1 MMRDGQA
8 IDGVQSLERAAA
20 ILDLVVTSHR
30 TGVRLVDL
38 AKGTGLNKAT
48 VHRIL
53 GTLLSLGWVEQHTP
67 AGLLFPGLALLRMG
81 IAAADRH
88 NLVTLA
94 APHLERL
101 ARTTGD
107 TVYLLV
113 RSGNALVCVDE
124 VEGNFPVRVK
134 LWNVGER
141 GQLASNASSLAVL
154 ALLPDP
160 DVERIVDA
168 HLATIAELS
177 GLDRA
182 AMLHLV
188 ERTRRNGYA
197 HNAGLS
203 VRGLDAIAVAV
214 RDMNGQPL
222 AAVCIAAVAPRL
234 ESERGEMVVR
244 WLKDETAALEDTL
257 HSATNGFSTPVLRRL
272 RGR

>member
-1 MMRDGQA
+1 MRD
-8 IDGVQSLERAAA
+8 IESTEGVQSLERAAA

-38 AKGTGLNKAT
+38 AKGTGMNKAT

-53 GTLLSLGWVEQHTP
+53 GTLLSLGWVEQQTHS
-67 AGLLFPGLALLRMG
+67 GLLFPGLTLLRMG

-134 LWNVGER
+134 LWNVGDR
-141 GQLASNASSLAVL
+141 AQLASNASSLAVL

-160 DVERIVDA
+160 EVERIVDA

-188 ERTRRNGYA
+188 ERTRSNGYA
-197 HNAGLS
+197 YNAGLS
-203 VRGLDAIAVAV
+203 VRGLDAMAVAV
-214 RDMNGQPL
+214 RDVHGAPL
-222 AAVCIAAVAPRL
+222 GAISIAAVAPRL
-234 ESERGEMVVR
+234 ESDRGDMVVR
-244 WLKDETAALEDTL
+244 WLKDETFALEATL
-257 HSATNGFSTPVLRRL
+257 HAATNGLSTPVLRRL